1 MFVHVPQKPLL
12 INELSVTLQTNLHFN
27 QNFND
32 SIMKKIH
39 LLLLV
44 MGACLLSSCGAFKSY
59 IASYS
64 VGLSAVESPADAKQ
78 QFGETK
84 VVTFD
89 EEGVSKYRY
98 EDDYINI
105 VWYVGLKQFNF
116 TLNNKS
122 GHSLK
127 INWDDISF
135 VDTKGQVGRV
145 MHSGVKYTERNNS
158 QPATTVPKG
167 ASISDIL
174 LPTEN
179 VYFVSGQYGGWREN
193 YLLPCVYQTPE
204 AFNAGASSL
213 VGKTMTIMMP
223 IMIENVQN
231 DYTFTFNIDKLLNSA
246 TK

>member
-1 MFVHVPQKPLL
+1 
-12 INELSVTLQTNLHFN
+12 
-27 QNFND
+27 
-32 SIMKKIH
+32 MKKIH

-105 VWYVGLKQFNF
+105 VWYVGSKQFNF

-231 DYTFTFNIDKLLNSA
+231 DYTFTFNIDKLLNTA

>member
-1 MFVHVPQKPLL
+1 
-12 INELSVTLQTNLHFN
+12 
-27 QNFND
+27 
-32 SIMKKIH
+32 MKKIH

-105 VWYVGLKQFNF
+105 VWYVGSKQFNF

-145 MHSGVKYTERNNS
+145 MHSGVKYSERNNS

-231 DYTFTFNIDKLLNSA
+231 DYTFTFNIDKLLNTA

>member
-1 MFVHVPQKPLL
+1 MKRISIIAL
-12 INELSVTLQTNLHFN
+12 TL
-27 QNFND
+27 
-32 SIMKKIH
+32 
-39 LLLLV
+39 
-44 MGACLLSSCGAFKSY
+44 GAFLLSSCGSFKSY
-59 IASYS
+59 VASYS
-64 VGLSAVESPADAKQ
+64 VGLMSVESPADAKQ

-84 VVTFD
+84 VVTFS

-98 EDDYINI
+98 EDDYIDI
-105 VWYVGLKQFNF
+105 VWYVGSKQFNF
-116 TLNNKS
+116 TLKNKS
-122 GHSLK
+122 GHTLK
-127 INWDDISF
+127 LNWDDVSY

-145 MHSGVKYTERNNS
+145 MHSGVKYTDRNNS

-193 YLLPCVYQTPE
+193 YLIPCVYQTPE

-223 IMIENVQN
+223 IIIENVQN
-231 DYTFTFNIDKLLNSA
+231 DYTFTFNIDKLLNTA

>member
-1 MFVHVPQKPLL
+1 ML
-12 INELSVTLQTNLHFN
+12 T
-27 QNFND
+27 
-32 SIMKKIH
+32 
-39 LLLLV
+39 
-44 MGACLLSSCGAFKSY
+44 SCGAFKNY

-64 VGLSAVESPADAKQ
+64 VGLSSVESPADAKQ

-84 VVTFD
+84 VVTFN

>member
-1 MFVHVPQKPLL
+1 
-12 INELSVTLQTNLHFN
+12 
-27 QNFND
+27 
-32 SIMKKIH
+32 MKKIH

-44 MGACLLSSCGAFKSY
+44 VGACLLSSCGAFKSY

-84 VVTFD
+84 VVTFN

-145 MHSGVKYTERNNS
+145 MHSGVKYSERNNS

-231 DYTFTFNIDKLLNSA
+231 DYTFTFNIDKLLNTA

>member
-1 MFVHVPQKPLL
+1 
-12 INELSVTLQTNLHFN
+12 
-27 QNFND
+27 
-32 SIMKKIH
+32 MKKVNLF
-39 LLLLV
+39 LLAFTAFMLT
-44 MGACLLSSCGAFKSY
+44 SCGAFKNY

-64 VGLSAVESPADAKQ
+64 VGLSSVESPADAKQ

-84 VVTFD
+84 VVTFN

-145 MHSGVKYTERNNS
+145 MHSGVKYSERNNS

-231 DYTFTFNIDKLLNSA
+231 DYTFTFNIDKLLNTA

>member
-1 MFVHVPQKPLL
+1 MKRFSFVAL
-12 INELSVTLQTNLHFN
+12 IC
-27 QNFND
+27 
-32 SIMKKIH
+32 
-39 LLLLV
+39 
-44 MGACLLSSCGAFKSY
+44 GALCLTSCGAFKSY
-59 IASYS
+59 VASYS
-64 VGLSAVESPADAKQ
+64 VGLSTVESPADAKQ

-84 VVTFD
+84 VVTFN

-98 EDDYINI
+98 EDDYIDI
-105 VWYVGLKQFNF
+105 VWFVGSKQFNF
-116 TLNNKS
+116 TLKNKS
-122 GHSLK
+122 GHTLK
-127 INWDDISF
+127 INWDDISY

-145 MHSGVKYTERNNS
+145 MHAGVKYTDRNNS

-193 YLLPCVYQTPE
+193 HLIPCVYKTPE
-204 AFNAGASSL
+204 DFNSGASSL
-213 VGKTMTIMMP
+213 VGKTMTVMMP

-231 DYTFTFNIDKLLNSA
+231 DYTFTFNIDKLLNTA

>member
-1 MFVHVPQKPLL
+1 ML
-12 INELSVTLQTNLHFN
+12 T
-27 QNFND
+27 
-32 SIMKKIH
+32 
-39 LLLLV
+39 
-44 MGACLLSSCGAFKSY
+44 SCGAFKNY

-64 VGLSAVESPADAKQ
+64 VGLSSVESPADAKQ

-84 VVTFD
+84 VVTFN

-135 VDTKGQVGRV
+135 VDTEGQVGRV
-145 MHSGVKYTERNNS
+145 MHSGVKYSERNNS

-231 DYTFTFNIDKLLNSA
+231 DYTFTFNIDKLLNTA